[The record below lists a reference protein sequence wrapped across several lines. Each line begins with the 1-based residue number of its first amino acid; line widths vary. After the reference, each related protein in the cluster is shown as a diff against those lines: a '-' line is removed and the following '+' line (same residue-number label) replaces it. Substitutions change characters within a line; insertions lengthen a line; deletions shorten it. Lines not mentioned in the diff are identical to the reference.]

1 MPLTTDRADPAPPS
15 GVAVATAPVG
25 SGRGPTVLQV
35 LPALGTG
42 GVERGT
48 IDVAAAIAASGGR
61 AIVASAGGP
70 LVRELERAGATHV
83 TLPLD
88 RKNPFV
94 IRANAKRLAVLID
107 RYAVDI
113 VHARSRAPAWSARS
127 AAEATGAHF
136 VTTFHGTHSHGSWA
150 KRRYNAI
157 MAKGERVIAVSRFI
171 AEHAWSVYGV
181 PAERLRII
189 PRGIDLRR
197 FDPQT
202 VSPERMIALAREWR
216 LPDGVPVVM
225 LPGRISRWKGHDV
238 LIDAVRRLGGREL
251 LCVFVGP
258 VEPGDNYVA
267 ELEKKIMAAG
277 LGGRVQMVGDCR
289 DMPAA
294 YMLADVVVAPST
306 QPEAFGRVPVEGQA
320 MGRPV
325 IATDHGGARE
335 TVVQGE
341 TGLLVPPG
349 DAVALAD
356 ALADAL
362 DLDAVDRLALGERAI
377 AHVRP
382 RFDLRVMCA
391 RTLSVYDELL
401 GPEAAVAPAS
411 AAEASIAA

>member
-1 MPLTTDRADPAPPS
+1 MPDPAVPPS
-15 GVAVATAPVG
+15 TRSEAAAAR
-25 SGRGPTVLQV
+25 RGPSVLQV

-48 IDVAAAIAASGGR
+48 VDMAAAIVAAGGR

-83 TLPLD
+83 ALPLD
-88 RKNPFV
+88 RKNPFA
-94 IRANAKRLAVLID
+94 IRANGKRLAALID
-107 RYAVDI
+107 RHDVEI
-113 VHARSRAPAWSARS
+113 IHARSRAPAWSARA
-127 AAEATGAHF
+127 AAEATGARF
-136 VTTFHGTHSHGSWA
+136 LTTFHGTHSHGSWA

-157 MAKGERVIAVSRFI
+157 MARGERVIAVSRFI

-197 FDPQT
+197 FDPTT

-238 LIDAVRRLGGREL
+238 LIDAARRLGGREF

-258 VEPGDNYVA
+258 VEPGDTYVA
-267 ELEKKIMAAG
+267 ELERKVMSAG

-341 TGLLVPPG
+341 TGLLVPPS
-349 DAVALAD
+349 DAAALAD
-356 ALADAL
+356 AIADAL
-362 DLDAVDRLALGERAI
+362 DLDAADRMALGERAI

-401 GPEAAVAPAS
+401 GAAADPVRAP